1 MSYSIYPINSPASKL
16 PIQVVGIGYEDDQPH
31 VYRKDGFTLPQIFI
45 CIGGEGILKVN
56 DTTYTISRG
65 SFYFLTANTPHEYYS
80 TSGNWEVEWIVL
92 SGNQSD
98 DILSELRLDQTLVV
112 KSNSIEMIEDLYQ
125 KIITTLKSDDN
136 VGVVISSGILYEILG
151 HLFQIVYQNHREENS
166 EIHYKINKVKLYIDD
181 HYNQEISLEELSS
194 LVDIT
199 PQYLCR
205 IFKKYTNLRPFQY
218 ITMKRI
224 QKAKILLS
232 DNKLS
237 VNEIARLVGFNDC
250 SYFCSIFKKNEMM
263 SPTEFRGQ

>member
-1 MSYSIYPINSPASKL
+1 MSYSIYPINSPSSKL
-16 PIQVVGIGYEDDQPH
+16 PIQVVGIGYEDNQPH
-31 VYRKDGFTLPQIFI
+31 VCRKDGFPLPQIFI
-45 CIGGEGILKVN
+45 CISGEGILKVN
-56 DTTYTISRG
+56 DTIYTITRG
-65 SFYFLTANTPHEYYS
+65 SFFFLAANTPHEYYS
-80 TSGNWEVEWIVL
+80 ISDKWEVEWIVL
-92 SGNQSD
+92 SGNQTD
-98 DILSELRLDQTLVV
+98 NILAELRLDQTLVV
-112 KSNSIEMIEDLYQ
+112 KCNHIEKIEDLYQ
-125 KIITTLKSDDN
+125 KIITSLKSDDS
-136 VGVVISSGILYEILG
+136 VGAVISSGILYEVLG
-151 HLFQIVYQNHREENS
+151 HLFQIVYQNHRDENS
-166 EIHYKINKVKLYIDD
+166 EIHNKINKVKLYIDE

-237 VNEIARLVGFNDC
+237 VYEVAHLVGFNDC
-250 SYFCSIFKKNEMM
+250 SYFCSIFKRNEMM